1 MNENYLRYLTS
12 FDGYDGSLTYYDYP
26 TFDTNWILKE
36 LFTPT
41 DHSFL
46 KQELKPMSFL
56 PKEKRIFTINVESIN
71 DEDIQ
76 HLVERLKRSL
86 MVPSRFLDSPTGAHT
101 FDNPTDYFD
110 EYH

>member
-12 FDGYDGSLTYYDYP
+12 FDGYNGSLTYSDYP

-36 LFTPT
+36 LFTPK

-46 KQELKPMSFL
+46 KKGLKPMSFI
-56 PKEKRIFTINVESIN
+56 PKENRIFTINVENIH

-76 HLVERLKRSL
+76 YLVERLKRSL
-86 MVPSRFLDSPTGAHT
+86 MVPSRFLDEPSL
-101 FDNPTDYFD
+101 DNPTDYFD